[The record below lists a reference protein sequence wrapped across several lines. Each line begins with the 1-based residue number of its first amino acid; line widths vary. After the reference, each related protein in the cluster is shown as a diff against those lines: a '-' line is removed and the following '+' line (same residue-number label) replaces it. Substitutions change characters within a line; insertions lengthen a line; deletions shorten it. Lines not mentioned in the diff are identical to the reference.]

1 MSRSPVTLLFV
12 ILFAISALTQSVHA
26 AVEVTKPVETPTPQQ
41 AAQIADLTRQA
52 EDARYAK
59 DIAEIK
65 ATILQSQT
73 SWFESLISILGVLIT
88 VLMLY
93 FSFRF
98 GREAVAEA
106 KLAATQGLEAERKEI
121 QTLLDQA
128 KAAVAQIHETR
139 ETAME
144 LLKDMKP
151 GEAPTDPGTKKQ
163 IGELAAEATAKPRRE
178 RTVEDYRAL
187 AIDAFV
193 NKNWAEMERQAAA
206 MEYFLEGELDD
217 EGLAFALFNRAYA
230 LRELERREE
239 AGAAYGALVDRFRET
254 DTPELR
260 KSVEMALNNWGNAL
274 SDQAKDKQGEAA
286 DALYAQAGEKF
297 AAALAIKPDNH
308 EALSN
313 WGNALLEQ
321 AKTKQG
327 EAADAL
333 YAQAG
338 EKYAAALA
346 IKPDNHAALYN
357 WGAALLE
364 QAKTKQGEA
373 ADALFAQAQEKLLA
387 GEAILPGSCFYN
399 LACLAGLQGD
409 AAGAAQW
416 LEQSKRLGV
425 RWLGCERV
433 LAEADFASVRDTPQ
447 FQAALAAV
455 GCV

>member
-1 MSRSPVTLLFV
+1 MSKFPVTLLFV
-12 ILFAISALTQSVHA
+12 ILFATLALSQSVYA
-26 AVEVTKPVETPTPQQ
+26 AADGPKPVETQTLQQ

-52 EDARYAK
+52 EEARYAK

-73 SWFESLISILGVLIT
+73 SWFETLTSAMIGLFGVLIT
-88 VLMLY
+88 VVIIY
-93 FSFRF
+93 FAVRF

-128 KAAVAQIHETR
+128 QAAVAQIHETR

-230 LRELERREE
+230 LGELERREE
-239 AGAAYGALVDRFRET
+239 AGAAYGALVDRFSEA
-254 DTPELR
+254 DSPELR
-260 KSVEMALNNWGNAL
+260 KNVEMALNNWGASL
-274 SDQAKDKQGEAA
+274 SEQAKDKQGDAA

-308 EALSN
+308 EALYN
-313 WGNALLEQ
+313 WGSALSQQ
-321 AKTKQG
+321 AKDKQG
-327 EAADAL
+327 DAADAL
-333 YAQAG
+333 Y
-338 EKYAAALA
+338 
-346 IKPDNHAALYN
+346 
-357 WGAALLE
+357 
-364 QAKTKQGEA
+364 
-373 ADALFAQAQEKLLA
+373 AQAQEKLLA
-387 GEAILPGSCFYN
+387 GDAILPGSCSYN

-409 AAGAAQW
+409 GAGAAKY
-416 LEQSKRLGV
+416 LEKSKAV
-425 RWLGCERV
+425 DWPGCEHIMV
-433 LAEADFASVRDTPQ
+433 DSDFDSVRDTPQ